1 MATTETNNGPS
12 PIPRGITAGNERGG
26 LYILCYANL
35 PQHRKITKNRL
46 GGEWRGLDIEA
57 IADEIGISKQKVSEW
72 MKKDRLPGRRVAA
85 MIGLRGS
92 LLTYDKLGPFI
103 NTR

>member
-1 MATTETNNGPS
+1 MATNENIFGPS
-12 PIPRGITAGNERGG
+12 PIPRGISAGNERTG
-26 LYILCYANL
+26 LYILCYENL
-35 PQHRKITKNRL
+35 PRHRKITKNRL

-85 MIGLRGS
+85 MICLRGS